1 MRPRI
6 AFLAILFLAALAC
19 GLPFSSTPRPPG
31 IENIFEFATQTA
43 QAAGIST
50 SPPVELPPT
59 VTPTPFYKPTGKIAF
74 TCQVFKVQSGDQ
86 ICLMNADGSGYRR
99 LTTEDGIR
107 HFYPSMAPDGQSVV
121 YSAFREENIFEIYEV
136 TLDGLATRLTNR
148 LGVLTAPEISPDG
161 TLVTFTYWAITN
173 QKHAVWVMNRDGSN
187 PHQVAPSGWDPT
199 WSPDGSQIL
208 FASDMNGNVQI
219 YRVNLDGSGL
229 TAVTTSMR
237 GIRGRTDWS
246 ATGDWIGTYAG
257 GSWNWEVYLLRPDGS
272 EIHQISPSGSV
283 SLAPSF
289 SPDGQ
294 WVAFTGYMDN
304 PGEDHGC
311 EIYIMRLDGSDIR
324 RLTDNDYCDWQPRW
338 GP

>member
-1 MRPRI
+1 MRK
-6 AFLAILFLAALAC
+6 LAIPIVLLLAALAC
-19 GLPFSSTPRPPG
+19 NLPAPTPTPSGLDH
-31 IENIFEFATQTA
+31 IFEFATQTA
-43 QAAGIST
+43 LAGGT
-50 SPPVELPPT
+50 TAPPVTELPPT
-59 VTPTPFYKPTGKIAF
+59 LTPAPSYEPTGKIVF

-86 ICLMNADGSGYRR
+86 ICIMNADGSGYRR
-99 LTTEDGIR
+99 LTTEDTIR

-121 YSAFREENIFEIYEV
+121 YSAYREENVFDIYEI
-136 TLDGLATRLTNR
+136 TLDGLATRLTDR
-148 LGVLTAPEISPDG
+148 LGMLTAPEISPDG
-161 TLVTFTYWAITN
+161 SLITFTHKTPDTPF
-173 QKHAVWVMNRDGSN
+173 AVWVMDRDGGN
-187 PHQVAPSGWDPT
+187 PRMVTPSGWDPT

-208 FASDMNGNVQI
+208 FASDRNGTTQI
-219 YRVNLDGSGL
+219 YRVHLDGSGL
-229 TAVTTSMR
+229 MAVTVSMP
-237 GIRGRTDWS
+237 GLRGRTDWS

-272 EIHQISPSGSV
+272 EVHQISPASSV

-294 WVAFTGYMDN
+294 WVAFTGYMDH
-304 PGEDHGC
+304 PRQDHGC